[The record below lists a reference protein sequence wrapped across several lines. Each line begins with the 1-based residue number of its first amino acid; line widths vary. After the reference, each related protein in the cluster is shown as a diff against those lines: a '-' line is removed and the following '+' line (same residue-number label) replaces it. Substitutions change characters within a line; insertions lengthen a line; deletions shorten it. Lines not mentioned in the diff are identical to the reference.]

1 MVAFVKLLCK
11 LDEIDYVDIHIY
23 PVMGGFLQ
31 RTSEMAEMAR
41 RAGKGG
47 VIGKPWLYKAT
58 HAESTGAHVTA
69 TWAEI
74 FFAKMFFPSL
84 SPLTTLTKSSWGPL
98 RISPT
103 ATRFGSSRSSGAN
116 ISSST

>member
-41 RAGKGG
+41 RAGKG
-47 VIGKPWLYKAT
+47 A
-58 HAESTGAHVTA
+58 
-69 TWAEI
+69 
-74 FFAKMFFPSL
+74 
-84 SPLTTLTKSSWGPL
+84 
-98 RISPT
+98 
-103 ATRFGSSRSSGAN
+103 
-116 ISSST
+116 